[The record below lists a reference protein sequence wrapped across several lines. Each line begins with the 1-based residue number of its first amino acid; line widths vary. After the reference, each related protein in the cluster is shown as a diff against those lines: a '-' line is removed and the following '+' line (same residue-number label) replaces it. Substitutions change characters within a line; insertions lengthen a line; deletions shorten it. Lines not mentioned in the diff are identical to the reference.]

1 MGLNYFDQPFA
12 WDVQTNIQK
21 HRKIRNFMSA
31 DAWSNLDKVDQKI
44 LEILNENARTPSKEI
59 ATELRKSGHDVSD
72 RTIRKRIER
81 LEKSGI
87 IKGYKAVLSDVSET
101 NEYEALFIK
110 FKPTKSLESVKESIK
125 DHVIEKPN
133 YLFVANLDGEWNML
147 VIMKIEPGTK
157 SVTSKIIEKFSDQVI
172 DYRINKLYIEKIN
185 LLNMSLLLL

>member
-1 MGLNYFDQPFA
+1 
-12 WDVQTNIQK
+12 
-21 HRKIRNFMSA
+21 MSS

-44 LEILNENARTPSKEI
+44 IEILNESARTPSKEI

-87 IKGYKAVLSDVSET
+87 IKGYKAVLSNVSET

-110 FKPTKSLESVKESIK
+110 FKPTKSLESVKKSIK
-125 DHVIEKPN
+125 EHVIEKPN

-147 VIMKIEPGTK
+147 VVMKIEPAAK
-157 SVTSKIIEKFSDQVI
+157 SITSKIIEKFSDEVI
-172 DYRINKLYIEKIN
+172 DYRINKLDIENIN

>member
-1 MGLNYFDQPFA
+1 
-12 WDVQTNIQK
+12 
-21 HRKIRNFMSA
+21 MST

-44 LEILNENARTPSKEI
+44 LEILNQNARTPSKDI
-59 ATELRKSGHDVSD
+59 ATELRKLGHDVSD

-101 NEYEALFIK
+101 KEYEALFIK

-125 DHVIEKPN
+125 EHVIDKPN

-147 VIMKIEPGTK
+147 VVMKLEPGTK

-172 DYRINKLYIEKIN
+172 DYRINKLDIENIN